1 MATDRLFQDH
11 HLPGGMRIATNNS
24 ENTIEWITLAEAF
37 ASIEGGLL
45 SGESDRSRTLSSDK
59 DGLTAHTP
67 YMNDITREEFNAK
80 LETIEVKMDA
90 RVEAISSKIDGF
102 LAAQAERDR
111 RLDDSIAGVRR
122 DIDRLGSLKLNIWG
136 AMVTAVTVGIAITA
150 LSLTFYQTGKAESS
164 SSTTATPAMSAPPA
178 AQPSK

>member
-1 MATDRLFQDH
+1 MGDVVDRGHWGKKTHPVDGEESSTPKH
-11 HLPGGMRIATNNS
+11 SGTN
-24 ENTIEWITLAEAF
+24 
-37 ASIEGGLL
+37 ASLDAPADL
-45 SGESDRSRTLSSDK
+45 RDAR
-59 DGLTAHTP
+59 A
-67 YMNDITREEFNAK
+67 MNDITREEFNAR

-150 LSLTFYQTGKAESS
+150 LSLSFYQTGKTESS
-164 SSTTATPAMSAPPA
+164 PTLAVPPAISAPPA
-178 AQPSK
+178 AQPKS

>member
-1 MATDRLFQDH
+1 MGNVVGQGNWGRKLHPVDSEEPRSQQDQGRKQPLDDGRLLGDAK
-11 HLPGGMRIATNNS
+11 G
-24 ENTIEWITLAEAF
+24 
-37 ASIEGGLL
+37 
-45 SGESDRSRTLSSDK
+45 
-59 DGLTAHTP
+59 
-67 YMNDITREEFNAK
+67 MNDITREEFNAR

-150 LSLTFYQTGKAESS
+150 LSLTFYQAGKTDISS
-164 SSTTATPAMSAPPA
+164 ASSAPPA
-178 AQPSK
+178 ISAPPETQPKS

>member
-1 MATDRLFQDH
+1 
-11 HLPGGMRIATNNS
+11 
-24 ENTIEWITLAEAF
+24 
-37 ASIEGGLL
+37 
-45 SGESDRSRTLSSDK
+45 
-59 DGLTAHTP
+59 
-67 YMNDITREEFNAK
+67 MNDITREEINAR

-150 LSLTFYQTGKAESS
+150 LSLTFYQTGKSENSS
-164 SSTTATPAMSAPPA
+164 NQTAAPAISQPPV
-178 AQPSK
+178 AQPNK

>member
-1 MATDRLFQDH
+1 MGDVVDRGHWGRKTHPAD
-11 HLPGGMRIATNNS
+11 GDETSAAKNRT
-24 ENTIEWITLAEAF
+24 AETALD
-37 ASIEGGLL
+37 ASADL
-45 SGESDRSRTLSSDK
+45 SHAR
-59 DGLTAHTP
+59 P
-67 YMNDITREEFNAK
+67 MNDITREEFNAK

-164 SSTTATPAMSAPPA
+164 SATTATPAIAAPPA
-178 AQPSK
+178 TQPSK